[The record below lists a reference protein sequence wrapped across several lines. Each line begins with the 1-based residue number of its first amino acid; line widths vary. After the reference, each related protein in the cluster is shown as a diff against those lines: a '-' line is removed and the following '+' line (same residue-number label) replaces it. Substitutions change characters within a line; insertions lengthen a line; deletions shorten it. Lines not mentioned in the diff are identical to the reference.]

1 MGKGRKKV
9 VFASDF
15 HLGVDARLSSKER
28 ELQVVSWLM
37 EIRDEIQ
44 ELFLVGDIFDYW
56 YEYKTSIP
64 KGFSDF
70 LTALKILRN
79 DGVKIHL
86 FTGNHDMWMFRY
98 FTEEY
103 GIDVYK
109 KPEIFNIDGKNFFV
123 GHGDG
128 LGPGDFVYKG
138 IKKLFSSKISQ
149 WLFSLI
155 HPTVALGIMKKI
167 SQRDVQKYVRPDAFG
182 EEDEWLVQ
190 FAREYQE
197 KNNNEVDYF
206 IFGHRH
212 LMYDYPLLEESRILN
227 LGDWINY
234 NSYAVWDGN
243 TLDLKQYDST
253 K

>member
-1 MGKGRKKV
+1 MEIKRNKI

-15 HLGVDARLSSKER
+15 HLGVDARLTSKER
-28 ELQVVSWLM
+28 ELQIVNWLM
-37 EIRDEIQ
+37 SMRNEMK

-79 DGVKIHL
+79 NQVKIHL

-109 KPEIFNIDGKNFFV
+109 EPKIFDFDGKKFFV

-128 LGPGDFVYKG
+128 LGPGDYVYKG
-138 IKKLFSSKISQ
+138 IKKLFASKISQ

-167 SQRDVQKYVRPDAFG
+167 SQRDVQKYIRPDAFG
-182 EEDEWLVQ
+182 EEDEWLVK
-190 FAREYQE
+190 FAKSYLESHE
-197 KNNNEVDYF
+197 IKMDYF

-212 LMYDYPLLEESRILN
+212 LMYDYPLSETSRIIN

-234 NSYAVWDGN
+234 NSFAVWDGKEMI
-243 TLDLKQYDST
+243 LQQFEV
-253 K
+253 